1 MIIRAFESYLYV
13 EVFEIIE
20 YKNGAVYKTK
30 SKGYA
35 KADRPKQPD
44 ELYCAISIRK
54 FIQGQFETTL
64 L

>member
-1 MIIRAFESYLYV
+1 MIIRAFEAYLYV

-20 YKNGAVYKTK
+20 YRNGTVYKTK

-35 KADRPKQPD
+35 KADRPKQSN
-44 ELYCAISIRK
+44 ELYCAISTRK